1 MDHQQLLYSSRIDS
15 AKESITRS
23 RVAFLVNVLA
33 AFTLMLGEWNAYFSW
48 YTGFIDEKCA
58 GSNCANLVVAQ
69 EQIVKAWVDS
79 LIVSISPLGIKF
91 GISDVSIV
99 GTMALL
105 ILSIVAV
112 YCTRRE
118 NHAIG
123 YLLVDTRDHPLNLR
137 EAIYYAIFSHLVFL
151 PVGDSDRPIDRL
163 TYDLGEPRKSIFR
176 YAFDV
181 LIFFPAIACIV
192 IFCVEMLSVFV
203 VPAPLRVGHPILWEI
218 LDPGMKRK
226 FFEMQSV
233 CFLIA
238 AVTFW
243 ACYRARAYSNA
254 TASVVRAYR
263 DELVQCSQE
272 QRLQE
277 IVNSKRPAI

>member
-1 MDHQQLLYSSRIDS
+1 MDHQELLYESRIES

-23 RVAFLVNVLA
+23 RVAFLINVLA
-33 AFTLMLGEWNAYFSW
+33 AFTLMLGDWNAYFSW
-48 YTGFIDEKCA
+48 YTEFLDEKCTA
-58 GSNCANLVVAQ
+58 PNCANLAVAQ

-99 GTMALL
+99 GTLALL
-105 ILSIVAV
+105 ILSIVFV

-123 YLLVDTRDHPLNLR
+123 YLLVDTREKPRDLR
-137 EAIYYAIFSHLVFL
+137 EAIYYAVSSHLVFL

-163 TYDLGEPRKSIFR
+163 QYNLGEQKKSVFR

-181 LIFFPAIACIV
+181 LIFFPAIACLV
-192 IFCVEMLSVFV
+192 IFTVEILSVFV
-203 VPAPLRVGHPILWEI
+203 VPAPLRLGHPILWEI
-218 LDPGMKRK
+218 VKTKPTMKIQ
-226 FFEMQSV
+226 FFEMEAVCLFISV
-233 CFLIA
+233 MTL
-238 AVTFW
+238 W
-243 ACYRARAYSNA
+243 ACNRARRYSNA

-263 DELVQCSQE
+263 DELVGDSQDSLKAGTRTE
-272 QRLQE
+272 T
-277 IVNSKRPAI
+277 I